1 MNRLTRLRQRG
12 IVLPRVAI
20 LAVGVALA
28 AAGPAGAD
36 VPAGFVVFDELE
48 EQFSI
53 AVPEGWHSHNQGNEL
68 TGEPGPAGRVIFSA
82 EPIPGLHR
90 ARHEGTDYEI
100 EYKEEE
106 VNQAASE
113 MAVEFDRGLVPSFI
127 VDRFT
132 LRRPRKGMTCGSFT
146 KRFARSAA
154 LYQVSTDRGFS
165 GEAEP
170 IPFPDGFSLEPI
182 AEIAGCRGF
191 RLRAET
197 TLGEPP
203 GAVPWTVDVRL
214 VSDGETLFMLI
225 ARGLAEHLPVV
236 LETFEA
242 SLSTLELAKARR

>member
-1 MNRLTRLRQRG
+1 M
-12 IVLPRVAI
+12 
-20 LAVGVALA
+20 ALA

-36 VPAGFVVFDELE
+36 VPAGFVVFDELQ

-53 AVPEGWHSHNQGNEL
+53 AVPEGWHSHNQGKEL

-90 ARHEGTDYEI
+90 ARHEGTDYAI
-100 EYKEEE
+100 EYREEE
-106 VNQAASE
+106 VNQAAGELASKL
-113 MAVEFDRGLVPSFI
+113 DRGSVPSFI
-127 VDRFT
+127 IDRFT
-132 LRRPRKGMTCGSFT
+132 LRRPRKGMTCASFT

-154 LYQVSTDRGFS
+154 LYQVSDDQGFS
-165 GEAEP
+165 GAAKP
-170 IPFPDGFSLEPI
+170 IPAPDGFTLEPI

-203 GAVPWTVDVRL
+203 GSMRWTVDVRL

-225 ARGLAEHLPVV
+225 ARGLDEHLPAV

-242 SLSTLELAKARR
+242 SLSTLQLTKAPR